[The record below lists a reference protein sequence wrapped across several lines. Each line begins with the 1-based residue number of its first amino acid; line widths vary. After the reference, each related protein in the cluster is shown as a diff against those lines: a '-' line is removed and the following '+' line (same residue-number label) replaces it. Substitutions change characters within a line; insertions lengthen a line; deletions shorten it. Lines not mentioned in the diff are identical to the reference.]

1 MRSDPLEVAPWGD
14 RLTKNNGSSN
24 RTGAVLQSLWQFCR
38 RKPLGAIGG
47 FIVLVLLIMA
57 LFAPWIAPYKY
68 DETIP
73 GARMKAPGAQFWM
86 GTDNLGRDV
95 YSRVV
100 YGASVSISVG
110 FGAVLLA
117 NVLAALIGITSGY
130 FGGAYDI
137 CVQRVV
143 DAWQS
148 FPFLVVIL
156 SIMAV
161 LGPGL
166 LNLILALGILGAAA
180 GSRVIR
186 GSTISVMQNTYVEA
200 ARALGA
206 GHLRIMIRY
215 LLPNVAATIIILA
228 TIGLGAF
235 ILAESALSFLGFG
248 VPPPYPSWGAM
259 LSGSGRSFMYRAPWM
274 AFWPGAA
281 ISLAVFG
288 FNMLGDA
295 LRDVLDPRL
304 RGGGGRLGTCGND
317 RGQRR
322 SPRPPKSHSFTLS
335 PLGRG

>member
-1 MRSDPLEVAPWGD
+1 MTADHATAVAATEIHLPAARRAG
-14 RLTKNNGSSN
+14 RLAG
-24 RTGAVLQSLWQFCR
+24 LWRFVR
-38 RKPLGAIGG
+38 HKPLGALGAL
-47 FIVLVLLIMA
+47 IVLLLLTMA
-57 LFAPWIAPYKY
+57 LFAPWIAPYRY
-68 DETIP
+68 DETIL

-100 YGASVSISVG
+100 YGAAVSVTVG

-117 NVLAALIGITSGY
+117 NFLAALVGITSGY
-130 FGGAYDI
+130 FGGPYDI

-156 SIMAV
+156 SMMAV

-166 LNLILALGILGAAA
+166 LNLILALGVLGAAA

-186 GSTISVMQNTYVEA
+186 GATISVMQNTYVEA

-206 GHLRIMIRY
+206 GHLRIMLRY
-215 LLPNVAATIIILA
+215 VLPNVAATIIILA
-228 TIGLGAF
+228 TIGLGAA

-274 AFWPGAA
+274 AIWPGAA

-304 RGGGGRLGTCGND
+304 RGGGGRPV
-317 RGQRR
+317 
-322 SPRPPKSHSFTLS
+322 S
-335 PLGRG
+335 

>member
-1 MRSDPLEVAPWGD
+1 MRPEAADVAAWRDGVASPDSRASRRPSALG
-14 RLTKNNGSSN
+14 L
-24 RTGAVLQSLWQFCR
+24 LWRFCR
-38 RKPLGAIGG
+38 QKPLGAFGG

-57 LFAPWIAPYKY
+57 IFAPWIAPYSY

-73 GARMKAPGAQFWM
+73 GARMKAPSAQFWM

-100 YGASVSISVG
+100 YGAAVSVSVG

-117 NVLAALIGITSGY
+117 NLLGAVVGITSGY

-166 LNLILALGILGAAA
+166 LNLILALGILGAAT

-206 GHLRIMIRY
+206 GHLRIMLRY

-274 AFWPGAA
+274 AIWPGAA

-304 RGGGGRLGTCGND
+304 RGGSGRLG
-317 RGQRR
+317 
-322 SPRPPKSHSFTLS
+322 S
-335 PLGRG
+335 

>member
-1 MRSDPLEVAPWGD
+1 MPSEATDVAPWRDGIASPD
-14 RLTKNNGSSN
+14 SRAARRPSKL
-24 RTGAVLQSLWQFCR
+24 ALLWRFFRQ
-38 RKPLGAIGG
+38 KPLGALGG
-47 FIVLVLLIMA
+47 LIVLGLLIMA
-57 LFAPWIAPYKY
+57 IFAPWIAPYQY

-100 YGASVSISVG
+100 YGAAVSVTVG

-117 NVLAALIGITSGY
+117 NILAAVIGITSGY

-156 SIMAV
+156 SLMAV

-166 LNLILALGILGAAA
+166 LNLILALGVLGAAA
-180 GSRVIR
+180 ASRVIR
-186 GSTISVMQNTYVEA
+186 GTTISVMQNTYVEA

-206 GHLRIMIRY
+206 GHLRIMLRY

-228 TIGLGAF
+228 TIGLGGA

-274 AFWPGAA
+274 AIWPGAA

-304 RGGGGRLGTCGND
+304 RGGGGRPV
-317 RGQRR
+317 
-322 SPRPPKSHSFTLS
+322 S
-335 PLGRG
+335 

>member
-1 MRSDPLEVAPWGD
+1 MRSNPIEVAPWGD
-14 RLTKNNGSSN
+14 RLEKNKSGSPN
-24 RTGAVLQSLWQFCR
+24 RIAAVLQGLWQFCR
-38 RKPLGAIGG
+38 YKPLGAFGG
-47 FIVLVLLIMA
+47 FIVVGLLIMA
-57 LFAPWIAPYKY
+57 VFAPWIAPYQY

-100 YGASVSISVG
+100 YGAAVSVTVG

-117 NVLAALIGITSGY
+117 NVLATAIGITSGY

-156 SIMAV
+156 SLMAV

-166 LNLILALGILGAAA
+166 LNLVLALGVLGAAA
-180 GSRVIR
+180 ASRVIR
-186 GSTISVMQNTYVEA
+186 GTTISVMQNTYVEA

-206 GHLRIMIRY
+206 GHLRIMLRY
-215 LLPNVAATIIILA
+215 ILPNVAATVIILA
-228 TIGLGAF
+228 TIGLGAA

-274 AFWPGAA
+274 AIWPGAA

-304 RGGGGRLGTCGND
+304 RGGGGRPG
-317 RGQRR
+317 
-322 SPRPPKSHSFTLS
+322 S
-335 PLGRG
+335 

>member
-1 MRSDPLEVAPWGD
+1 MRSNPIEVAPWGD
-14 RLTKNNGSSN
+14 RITNNKSASPS
-24 RTGAVLQSLWQFCR
+24 RTAAVLSALWQFCR
-38 RKPLGAIGG
+38 YKPLGAFGG
-47 FIVLVLLIMA
+47 FIVVGLLIMA
-57 LFAPWIAPYKY
+57 VFAPWIAPYQY

-100 YGASVSISVG
+100 YGAAVSVTVG

-117 NVLAALIGITSGY
+117 NVLATVIGITSGY

-148 FPFLVVIL
+148 FPFLMVIL
-156 SIMAV
+156 SLMAV

-166 LNLILALGILGAAA
+166 LNLVLALGVLGAAA
-180 GSRVIR
+180 ASRVIR
-186 GSTISVMQNTYVEA
+186 GTTISVMQNSYVEA

-206 GHLRIMIRY
+206 GHLRIMLRY
-215 LLPNVAATIIILA
+215 ILPNVAATVIILA
-228 TIGLGAF
+228 TIGLGAA

-274 AFWPGAA
+274 AIWPGAA

-304 RGGGGRLGTCGND
+304 RGGGGRPG
-317 RGQRR
+317 
-322 SPRPPKSHSFTLS
+322 S
-335 PLGRG
+335 

>member
-14 RLTKNNGSSN
+14 RTINKSASPNRAAVALQRVWNFTK
-24 RTGAVLQSLWQFCR
+24 
-38 RKPLGAIGG
+38 RKPLGAVGG
-47 FIVLVLLIMA
+47 LIVLGLLIMA
-57 LFAPWIAPYKY
+57 VFAPWIAPYKY
-68 DETIP
+68 DETIA
-73 GARMKAPGAQFWM
+73 GARMKAPGTQFWM

-95 YSRVV
+95 FSRVV
-100 YGASVSISVG
+100 YGASVSVTVG

-117 NVLAALIGITSGY
+117 NLLAALVGVTSGY

-156 SIMAV
+156 SMMAV

-166 LNLILALGILGAAA
+166 LNLVLALGVLGAAA

-186 GSTISVMQNTYVEA
+186 GATISVMQNTYVEA

-228 TIGLGAF
+228 TIGLGAA

-274 AFWPGAA
+274 AIWPGAA

-304 RGGGGRLGTCGND
+304 RGGGGRPVG
-317 RGQRR
+317 
-322 SPRPPKSHSFTLS
+322 
-335 PLGRG
+335 

>member
-1 MRSDPLEVAPWGD
+1 MRSDPIEVAPWGD
-14 RLTKNNGSSN
+14 RLKSQSGSPN
-24 RTGAVLQSLWQFCR
+24 RSAAVLQALWLFCR
-38 RKPLGAIGG
+38 RKPLGALGG
-47 FIVLVLLIMA
+47 LIVLVLLLLA
-57 LFAPWIAPYKY
+57 LFAPWIAPYSY

-95 YSRVV
+95 FSRVV
-100 YGASVSISVG
+100 YGAGVSVTVG

-117 NVLAALIGITSGY
+117 NVFATLIGITSGY

-156 SIMAV
+156 SMMAV

-166 LNLILALGILGAAA
+166 LNLVLALGVLGAAA

-186 GSTISVMQNTYVEA
+186 GTTISVMQSTYVEA

-206 GHLRIMIRY
+206 GHLRIMLRY
-215 LLPNVAATIIILA
+215 VLPNVAATIIILA
-228 TIGLGAF
+228 TIGLGAA

-274 AFWPGAA
+274 AIWPGAA

-304 RGGGGRLGTCGND
+304 RGGAGRPG
-317 RGQRR
+317 
-322 SPRPPKSHSFTLS
+322 S
-335 PLGRG
+335 